1 MGLLL
6 LMGDSQPNVRS
17 LFGNNEPG
25 LALDIG
31 DRYGAS
37 EAKRTWRRNL
47 LGYSNTP
54 SNTGWLK
61 FYATATENAGTSPFG
76 GSDAF
81 KIVEDST
88 TNFHYIQTPSITLES
103 GRTYTYS
110 VYAKAAERSVFYLD
124 DAVSPFAGSVKAVYD
139 LASGTVSS
147 SQDCTPFIEDAGNG
161 WYRCGWTATA
171 DTSGSARMQ
180 IVIGDNSYLGDGAS
194 GVLFY
199 GSQLEAGSLTE
210 YQPIT
215 DFSTEFKQAYPTHS
229 LYQDSNGVTPAVYPN
244 DPVGLVIDSGRG
256 GLANLGPEL
265 VGNGTF
271 DSDTTGWSA
280 ADANAAIEVASGRLK
295 VTTISGSTG
304 GRQAFSSVAGRFY
317 RVTGEMEVESGTFG
331 VRIDSPLGT
340 VMYSSATHTSASG
353 LVSFSFIVSAAST
366 QFVVYLRASTAGVA
380 YFDNISVREIPG
392 VHGYQTSS
400 GSRPLLCRTPFSG
413 RRNLLVRSEELVEGV
428 GWTAA
433 STTTTV
439 TQNAIANPL
448 NGQVT
453 ADNVDITDVSASR
466 FQQTSL
472 PLLASTQYTISG
484 YFKNNTMTTGQT
496 FDFRLSNFLAGPND
510 CIAAARINLFDGSV
524 TDVSSGSGISGT
536 SVAMVALGDGWYR
549 VSVTFTSGSGAAT
562 SSAGVQLIRSS
573 NAANFYA
580 FGFQYELGASAT
592 AYQKV
597 VTTTDVTEAGKA
609 DCWGLLADGVDDWLA
624 TPSISFNT
632 WTQDTRRNLLVDTE
646 SFGSSTWTKSG
657 SSVTENSI
665 AAPDGTTTADT
676 LTEDSSAAR
685 HWMTVAS
692 SAVANQVATFSIYVK
707 KKDRRYCFITL
718 NNSGGVS
725 RYSPIFDLDNG
736 TVVAENV
743 TGSPASNSASITS
756 AGSGWYRLQATLS
769 SGASGLS
776 EIGFGLSDSAT
787 PSLVVSSPTY
797 TGDGTSGIYIWG
809 AQVEI
814 ASSATDYQRVGTDK
828 MTVMAG
834 VRKQQSA
841 LVGMIAELSAS
852 SSSNSGAF
860 WLLDG
865 NKSASAGDFISFR
878 SNGTLYSGV
887 VDSPVTSGSWAVV
900 SGISTISADL
910 AEIRLNG
917 VSDEISSGDQGSGN
931 YGNYPL
937 YIGRRGGST
946 LPFSGI
952 LYTLIIRG
960 AATPTGTIANF
971 ERNLLA
977 KRAGVSF

>member
-366 QFVVYLRASTAGVA
+366 QFVVYLRASTAGAA
-380 YFDNISVREIPG
+380 YFDNISVKEIPG
-392 VHGYQTSS
+392 VHAYQTTS

-413 RRNLLVRSEELVEGV
+413 RRNVLTYSEQFDNPAWTKVRSSISANATTAPDGTATADKLIEDSTASNSHDIRTASLSVVNGQQYTYTIYAKASERTWIGV
-428 GWTAA
+428 YVGFSSAA
-433 STTTTV
+433 TV
-439 TQNAIANPL
+439 TFFDLQN
-448 NGQVT
+448 T
-453 ADNVDITDVSASR
+453 A
-466 FQQTSL
+466 
-472 PLLASTQYTISG
+472 
-484 YFKNNTMTTGQT
+484 TGT
-496 FDFRLSNFLAGPND
+496 
-510 CIAAARINLFDGSV
+510 V
-524 TDVSSGSGISGT
+524 
-536 SVAMVALGDGWYR
+536 
-549 VSVTFTSGSGAAT
+549 
-562 SSAGVQLIRSS
+562 SS
-573 NAANFYA
+573 NATASISDVGNGWKRCQITVTANTTSGTIFTYLA
-580 FGFQYELGASAT
+580 NANGGETYTGDGTSGVFIWGAQLEVGSSAT
-592 AYQKV
+592 NLQKV

-609 DCWGLLADGVDDWLA
+609 DCWGLLADGVDDFLQ

-632 WTQDTRRNLLVDTE
+632 WTQATRRNLLVDTE
-646 SFGSSTWTKSG
+646 SFGASTWTKLAG
-657 SSVTENSI
+657 TITENTTT
-665 AAPDGTTTADT
+665 APNGTTTADT
-676 LTEDSSAAR
+676 YTGSGVSEKQRIGQTVTATGGNTFSLYVKAGTHDYVQIFHNSDAE
-685 HWMTVAS
+685 MVAS
-692 SAVANQVATFSIYVK
+692 FDI
-707 KKDRRYCFITL
+707 L
-718 NNSGGVS
+718 NGVVG
-725 RYSPIFDLDNG
+725 FTG
-736 TVVAENV
+736 TKTTADIEDV
-743 TGSPASNSASITS
+743 
-756 AGSGWYRLQATLS
+756 
-769 SGASGLS
+769 
-776 EIGFGLSDSAT
+776 
-787 PSLVVSSPTY
+787 
-797 TGDGTSGIYIWG
+797 GDGWFRCSAYWNIVTTGAIALLLVNDENAIWNESSDTSGYVYLWG
-809 AQVEI
+809 AQVE
-814 ASSATDYQRVGTDK
+814 AGTLTDYQRVGTDK

-834 VRKQQSA
+834 VRKNSDA
-841 LVGMIAELSAS
+841 ATGVVTELTTNAGNNGAFGLFAPAESGTVS
-852 SSSNSGAF
+852 YRFVSTGSSNAV
-860 WLLDG
+860 
-865 NKSASAGDFISFR
+865 AG
-878 SNGTLYSGV
+878 SGV
-887 VDSPVTSGSWAVV
+887 FAAAPDSAVLT
-900 SGISTISADL
+900 GIGDI
-910 AEIRLNG
+910 
-917 VSDEISSGDQGSGN
+917 SGDEVTLRRNGGVIQTATTNQGSGN
-931 YGNYPL
+931 YSNAVL
-937 YIGRRGGST
+937 YIGRRGSST

-952 LYTLIIRG
+952 LYSLIVRG
-960 AATPTGTIANF
+960 AATSLNDIKQFEKWTANKAGITI
-971 ERNLLA
+971 
-977 KRAGVSF
+977 